1 MIFALG
7 HFCFVPMSELFG
19 TGENFIL
26 DMLPL
31 LVIMVAGLAYLV
43 LHEFTHGAVMKLF
56 GATKLRFG
64 YTGLYAYAGSE
75 TDYFGKTAYILVAL
89 APLVVWGVIITAI
102 LLVVPRN
109 WFWTAYVLQMI
120 NIAGAAGDIYVSVK
134 FSKMP
139 DDILVMDTGVEMKVY
154 SSK

>member
-1 MIFALG
+1 M
-7 HFCFVPMSELFG
+7 
-19 TGENFIL
+19 
-26 DMLPL
+26 
-31 LVIMVAGLAYLV
+31 
-43 LHEFTHGAVMKLF
+43 
-56 GATKLRFG
+56 
-64 YTGLYAYAGSE
+64 
-75 TDYFGKTAYILVAL
+75 AL